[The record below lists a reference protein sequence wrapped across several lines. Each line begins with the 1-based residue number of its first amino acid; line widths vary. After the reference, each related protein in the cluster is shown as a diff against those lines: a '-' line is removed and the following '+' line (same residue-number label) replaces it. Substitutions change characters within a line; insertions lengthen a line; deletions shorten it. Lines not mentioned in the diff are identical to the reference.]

1 MTLSPYPP
9 KTVTMVATG
18 PSLTL
23 SDFLALPYIEDSP
36 AWEYVNG
43 TISQKPMPKTFHS
56 RLQLKLASAIDLAGD
71 TNQCALA
78 FTELRCTFPDRSI
91 VPDIVVLAWDR
102 LPVNAAGEPDNQA
115 INFAPDW
122 VIEILSPQQNM
133 TKVMKNILYC
143 LEQGSELGWLI
154 DPEERSILV
163 FLPQQPPQ
171 CYFANDPEEN
181 NGQEVLPVLTG
192 LPLSLTTEQIFAW
205 LKLAH

>member
-1 MTLSPYPP
+1 
-9 KTVTMVATG
+9 MVATS

-43 TISQKPMPKTFHS
+43 TLTQKPMPQGQHSQLQYRLCQKINQVAEPS
-56 RLQLKLASAIDLAGD
+56 RLAY
-71 TNQCALA
+71 ALP
-78 FTELRCTFPDRSI
+78 ELRCTFSDRSL
-91 VPDIVVLAWDR
+91 VPDISVFRWERIPLT
-102 LPVNAAGEPDNQA
+102 AAGEIANQFET
-115 INFAPDW
+115 FADW

-171 CYFANDPEEN
+171 CYLANDPEEN